1 MRIAALLMAA
11 SAVWADPGAAV
22 TVAGQAKQPQVAVDA
37 DGGVYVAM
45 LREGNIEVSISTDRG
60 KTFSAP
66 SVAIDAKGAAKGG
79 MQRGPRIAV
88 DGKRGI
94 YVTAPVALGGTESDL
109 WLTVSRDGGKTWSA
123 PLRVN
128 DAPGKAPEC
137 LHWLAVSADGDAHV
151 AWIDSRPMGAGPNSL
166 AYARVTGGTKAEKSQ
181 QLAGPV
187 CECCAPGVSVDAKG
201 NPLVIYREGGKKSE
215 REIYALISTNEG
227 KSFGKPVRINKGD
240 SKVDG

>member
-1 MRIAALLMAA
+1 MRIATFLLMV
-11 SAVWADPGAAV
+11 AVAWADPGAAV
-22 TVAGQAKQPQVAVDA
+22 TVLERGTQPQVAVDA

-45 LREGNIEVSISTDRG
+45 LHNGNVEVAVSVDRA

-66 SVAIDAKGAAKGG
+66 VLAIDAKGEAKGG
-79 MQRGPRIAV
+79 MQRGPRVAV
-88 DGKRGI
+88 DGKKAI
-94 YVTAPVALGGTESDL
+94 YVTAPVPLGGKESDL
-109 WLTVSRDGGKTWSA
+109 WLVVSRDGGKSWSA

-128 DAPGKAPEC
+128 DDVGQAPEM

-151 AWIDSRPMGAGPNSL
+151 AWIDSRPLGGGPNSV
-166 AYARVTGGTKAEKSQ
+166 AYAKVTGGTKAEKSQ
-181 QLAGPV
+181 LLAGPV
-187 CECCAPGVSVDAKG
+187 CECCAPGVAVDAKG

-215 REIYALISTNEG
+215 REIYALISTNGG